1 MLAWKEFTVKNCIV
15 IQSGGPT
22 AAINASL
29 AGVIKRATE
38 VGYDHIYGGINGI
51 VGVLSQ
57 NICDLTSKINEDP
70 DFIEK
75 LKVTPAMYLGSCRLR
90 LPDPKTEP
98 AIYDTLYSYF
108 RKLDIDTF
116 FGIGGNDSMD
126 TVMKLAG
133 FFGRKGAPIRVI
145 GIPKTIDND
154 LLYTDHTPGFGSA
167 AKYVAATLREM
178 AYDTMIYPVKSITVV
193 EVMGRDSG
201 WLTAASALARTR
213 DINAPQLIYLPEITF
228 SIENC
233 IADTK
238 ALLKKRNSVLIAVSE
253 GIKDANGDYISAA
266 DAKEDKFGHVM
277 LSGAG
282 KALEHILGQ
291 ALGVKIRSVEL
302 NIPQRC
308 AAHLASKTDIEEAF
322 GLGYAGVDLAEEQK
336 SGLMT
341 TIIRDSGDDY
351 HISYGA
357 VPVSEVANGVK
368 CVPRDFI
375 NERGNNVT
383 DKMVRY
389 LEPLIQGEVDVP
401 FNDGLPDFLPIP
413 HLQDT
418 AE

>member
-1 MLAWKEFTVKNCIV
+1 MKNCIV

-29 AGVIKRATE
+29 AGVIKRASE
-38 VGYDHIYGGINGI
+38 VGYDHAYGGINGI

-57 NICDLTSKINEDP
+57 NICDLTEKMNADP

-90 LPDPKTEP
+90 LPDPNAEQ
-98 AIYDTLYSYF
+98 AVYESLYSYF
-108 RKLDIDTF
+108 RSHDIETF

-126 TVMKLAG
+126 TVMKLAS
-133 FFGRKGAPIRVI
+133 FFSKKDHPISVI

-154 LLYTDHTPGFGSA
+154 LLCTDHTPGFGSA

-178 AYDTMIYPVKSITVV
+178 AYDTMIYPVKSITIV

-201 WLTAASALARTR
+201 WLTAAAALARTNE
-213 DINAPQLIYLPEITF
+213 INAPQLIYLPEVPF

-233 IADTK
+233 IADTRS
-238 ALLKKRNSVLIAVSE
+238 LLKERNSVLIAVSE
-253 GIKDANGDYISAA
+253 GVKDANGDYISAA
-266 DAKEDKFGHVM
+266 DAKKDKFGHAM

-308 AAHLASKTDIEEAF
+308 AAHLASKTDLDEAF
-322 GLGYAGVDLAEEQK
+322 GLAGAGVDLAEEK
-336 SGLMT
+336 KTGLMAT
-341 TIIRDSGDDY
+341 MVRESGDDY
-351 HISYGA
+351 RISYGS

-368 CVPRDFI
+368 SVPRDFI
-375 NERGNNVT
+375 NERGNDVT
-383 DKMVRY
+383 DKMVKY
-389 LEPLIQGEVDVP
+389 LKPLIQGEVEVP
-401 FNDGLPDFLPIP
+401 FNEGLPDFIPIP
-413 HLQDT
+413 HLQENAD
-418 AE
+418 

>member
-1 MLAWKEFTVKNCIV
+1 MKNCIV

-22 AAINASL
+22 AAINSSL
-29 AGVIKRATE
+29 AGVIKRASE

-57 NICDLTSKINEDP
+57 KVCDLTEKISEDP

-75 LKVTPAMYLGSCRLR
+75 LKKTPAMYLGSCRLR
-90 LPDPKTEP
+90 LPDPKSEP

-108 RKLDIDTF
+108 RSLDIDTF

-126 TVMKLAG
+126 TVMKLAYY
-133 FFGRKGAPIRVI
+133 FKRKGSPIRVI
-145 GIPKTIDND
+145 GVPKTIDND
-154 LLYTDHTPGFGSA
+154 LMFTDHTPGFGSA
-167 AKYVAATLREM
+167 AKYVASTIREM

-201 WLTAASALARTR
+201 WLTAASALARTESVS
-213 DINAPQLIYLPEITF
+213 APQLIYLPEVPF

-238 ALLKKRNSVLIAVSE
+238 ALLKQRNSVLIAVSE
-253 GIKDANGDYISAA
+253 GIRDRKGDYISAS
-266 DAKEDKFGHVM
+266 DAKEDKFGHLM

-308 AAHLASKTDIEEAF
+308 ASHLASKTDIEEAF
-322 GLGYAGVDLAEEQK
+322 GLGSAGVDLAEEGK
-336 SGLMT
+336 TGLMT
-341 TIIRDSGDDY
+341 SIERVSEDPY
-351 HISYGA
+351 QISYSS
-357 VPVSEVANGVK
+357 VPVSDVANGVK
-368 CVPRDFI
+368 NVPRDFI
-375 NERGNNVT
+375 NERGNDVT
-383 DKMVRY
+383 EKMVEY
-389 LEPLIQGEVDVP
+389 LKPLIQGKVDLS

-413 HLQDT
+413 HLVDT
-418 AE
+418 TD